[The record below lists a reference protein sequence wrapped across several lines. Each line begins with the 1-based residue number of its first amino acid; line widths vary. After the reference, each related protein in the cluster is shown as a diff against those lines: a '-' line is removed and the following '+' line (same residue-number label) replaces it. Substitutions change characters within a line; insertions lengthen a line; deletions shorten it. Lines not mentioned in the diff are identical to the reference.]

1 MGVEWLT
8 SDTLGRTA
16 AYRPPLGVD
25 HSEREYTRYSSFP
38 DHPWR
43 DSREILPVP
52 HE

>member
-8 SDTLGRTA
+8 GNTLGRTA
-16 AYRPPLGVD
+16 AHRPPLGVD
-25 HSEREYTRYSSFP
+25 HSEREYTQFPSFP

-43 DSREILPVP
+43 DSREILSGP